1 LNNYYVLLG
10 IQRDASSEEIKKAF
24 RDKAKQLH
32 PDIAGKS
39 AEEAM
44 RRLLTA
50 YEVLSNVDRRFEYD
64 RAYSRFIGKKGF
76 DYRIWLREQGADPA
90 SQTKLMYFEL
100 LHLEEDE
107 AISIWRKNGGINFD
121 MEKFLDREDW
131 MDCLFIL
138 AEELDRRNCAYE
150 AWRLLVI
157 LVREEKR
164 LPYFKHFIAEIETY
178 LRELVRLRLKAQV
191 DEETWAGCLETMLS
205 LDFPAQ
211 DKLRWSRS
219 LAQALYDLGNAP
231 GAEQVIRDAVRY
243 GKIKPIKARKVRV

>member
-1 LNNYYVLLG
+1 MNNYYVLLG

-121 MEKFLDREDW
+121 MENYLEREDW

>member
-1 LNNYYVLLG
+1 MNNYYVLLG